1 MSLTHDAMC
10 GTPTNA
16 HPDRYRD
23 VRIAAVFVILVS
35 SGIGAY
41 LPIVTGKVRRFSIP
55 PLAVDAMKFFGSGV
69 VISTAFIHL
78 LAPGLA
84 KLSSPC
90 LGHIW
95 STWPF
100 GLTFVMIAML

>member
-1 MSLTHDAMC
+1 MNTNLAAEC
-10 GTPTNA
+10 NTPSNKEQ
-16 HPDRYRD
+16 DKYRD
-23 VRIAAVFVILVS
+23 VRIVAIFVILVS

-41 LPIVTGKVRRFSIP
+41 LPIVTGKVKRFSIP
-55 PLAVDAMKFFGSGV
+55 PLVFDAMKFFGSGV

-95 STWPF
+95 DTWPF
-100 GLTFVMIAML
+100 GLTFTMIAML